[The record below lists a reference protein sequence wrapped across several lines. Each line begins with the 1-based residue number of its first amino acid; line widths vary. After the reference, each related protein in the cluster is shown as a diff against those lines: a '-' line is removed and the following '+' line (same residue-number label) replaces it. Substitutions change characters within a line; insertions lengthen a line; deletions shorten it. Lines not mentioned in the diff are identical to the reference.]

1 MVMCCSTKLSSR
13 ININVFSEEG
23 GQCAGEE
30 GVDHAPVSTSL
41 KGFFQGHIFQ
51 GHVGLV
57 R

>member
-1 MVMCCSTKLSSR
+1 MF
-13 ININVFSEEG
+13 FSEEG

-41 KGFFQGHIFQ
+41 KEFFQGHVFQ